1 MLLSQRNDTEPLSAK
16 DVLRLGMRVRH
27 QKARCWRPER
37 HAHRDADP
45 SLCFSVHR
53 NRVRCMVCDTQGGH
67 SCIDLVARVLAVDT
81 GTAVRWIAERFAVP
95 NVKVGRPLGA
105 GQRGLSPYQVGLHAS
120 PFEVLVKSGMFGALS
135 AAGRSILV
143 CLETFKDHE
152 SGLTRLSYQAIQRYA
167 GVSSR
172 TTVSKALK
180 FLQQIRALQI
190 SRGARVGLI
199 RECSV
204 YRATLEDEKFID
216 RCNEIYTAKRAEI
229 SREREYRKQLKA
241 ARERDARQIR
251 NLNTNPAGGLRVPR
265 TPSLTVSRTPTT
277 QKEEQSKANL
287 KVQNLSTPSGPHAN
301 KPVHAN
307 YRLIGVPAFRDGK
320 LLRSWKGPCA

>member
-135 AAGRSILV
+135 AAGRGILV
-143 CLETFKDHE
+143 YLETFKDHE

-190 SRGARVGLI
+190 SHGARVGLI

-251 NLNTNPAGGLRVPR
+251 NLNTNPA
-265 TPSLTVSRTPTT
+265 
-277 QKEEQSKANL
+277 
-287 KVQNLSTPSGPHAN
+287 
-301 KPVHAN
+301 
-307 YRLIGVPAFRDGK
+307 
-320 LLRSWKGPCA
+320 